1 MIFFLLQAA
10 YDLDLNA
17 TNDPQSPI
25 PTNFRIALEGV
36 VQSFRKPF
44 IRFQPSTF
52 GYQAKCREAVRFV
65 RGVAR
70 GVIEKRQEEKK
81 KWEDERNDILSHI
94 LLLPERD
101 SSTTIYDLVDHF
113 ITFVVGGK

>member
-1 MIFFLLQAA
+1 M
-10 YDLDLNA
+10 
-17 TNDPQSPI
+17 
-25 PTNFRIALEGV
+25 
-36 VQSFRKPF
+36 
-44 IRFQPSTF
+44 F
-52 GYQAKCREAVRFV
+52 GYQTKCREALRFL

-81 KWEDERNDILSHI
+81 KGENERNDILSHI

-101 SSTTIYDLVDHF
+101 SRTTIEDMVDHF

>member
-1 MIFFLLQAA
+1 M
-10 YDLDLNA
+10 
-17 TNDPQSPI
+17 
-25 PTNFRIALEGV
+25 
-36 VQSFRKPF
+36 
-44 IRFQPSTF
+44 
-52 GYQAKCREAVRFV
+52 RFV

-101 SSTTIYDLVDHF
+101 SRTTIYDLVDHF